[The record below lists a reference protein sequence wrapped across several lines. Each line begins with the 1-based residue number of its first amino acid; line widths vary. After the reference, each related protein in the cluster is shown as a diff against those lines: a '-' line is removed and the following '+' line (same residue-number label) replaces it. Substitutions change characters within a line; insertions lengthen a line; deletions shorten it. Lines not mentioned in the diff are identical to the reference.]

1 MPRRRHRGH
10 CCPLAA
16 RMPLITRLWRQ
27 TRGEASRDARR
38 SPPCILCT
46 AGPPLRL
53 PITIPWTVKGSAEIL
68 TSLSTK
74 KGARTHSIYHSAA
87 RTPRH
92 TTQHN
97 QRSMVCHAGSPGA
110 RRKQGGMPPRARCG
124 RGRSAAA
131 GSAVRQQQAVVVAVI
146 VVAAPRRALHVRAAW
161 SSDVD
166 GLRRHVIR
174 GLGVCRTLAVFL
186 QRKG

>member
-97 QRSMVCHAGSPGA
+97 QRSMVCPPCRKPRCEAEAGWHATT
-110 RRKQGGMPPRARCG
+110 
-124 RGRSAAA
+124 
-131 GSAVRQQQAVVVAVI
+131 SAVRSRAKCSSGVGRET
-146 VVAAPRRALHVRAAW
+146 AAGRRCSRH
-161 SSDVD
+161 
-166 GLRRHVIR
+166 RRGCAETR
-174 GLGVCRTLAVFL
+174 PARTRRLV
-186 QRKG
+186 Q